1 MVGTPPTFVTR
12 ATARAAGALIA
23 VATVAVLAPAAIA
36 AAPPELSEFPL
47 AEGVSPFGIARG
59 SDGAMWFTERA
70 TDSIGRIAP
79 DGTLGPW
86 VELETGADPTAIAT
100 GVDDAVW
107 FTEQGTNRIG
117 RIAPDGALSEFPVPT
132 HGAAVA
138 GITAGPDG
146 AMWFTERS
154 GHRIGRIATDG
165 TVSEFSL
172 PSSLSVPSGIAAG
185 PDGALWFTMRAA
197 NRIGRITTS
206 GDVTEWPLPIA
217 ASLPSGIAAGPDGAL
232 WFTMR
237 AANRIG
243 RITTTGDITTYPV
256 PTEASDPTAIA
267 AGWDGAMW
275 FTGPD
280 TDVIG
285 RVALDGSIT
294 EFPLSTVGASPF
306 SIAAGPDDAVW
317 FTEGNASA
325 IGRLGAP
332 AAPAD
337 TTPPTIRIDSPV
349 DGGVIV
355 PGSVHAADFLCADEG
370 GSGLATCV
378 GTVADGAA
386 IDVAPGSHRFD
397 VHATDG
403 SGNSASDSVWY
414 LAFADADG
422 TIASGSQRAGQWATL
437 ELDLGAK
444 TLRKTSDVVA
454 AGFPVSRQ
462 VDCADPSI
470 DRSAVSPADVRLSTR
485 QTLLVTRW
493 RTERAWAG
501 TCRAITF
508 RFVAPGWTGADATF
522 VVAFG

>member
-1 MVGTPPTFVTR
+1 MVGTPSTLVTR
-12 ATARAAGALIA
+12 AASRTAAALITL
-23 VATVAVLAPAAIA
+23 ATIAMLVPAAVA

-47 AEGVSPFGIARG
+47 AEGVSPFGIAQG

-70 TDSIGRIAP
+70 TDSVGRIEH

-86 VELETGADPTAIAT
+86 VALETGADPTAIAT

-117 RIAPDGALSEFPVPT
+117 RIATDGSLSEFPVPT
-132 HGAAVA
+132 DSAAVA

-154 GHRIGRIATDG
+154 AHRIGRIATDG
-165 TVSEFSL
+165 TISEFPL
-172 PSSLSVPSGIAAG
+172 PSSLPGPLGITAG
-185 PDGALWFTMRAA
+185 PDGAVWFTEHR
-197 NRIGRITTS
+197 G
-206 GDVTEWPLPIA
+206 
-217 ASLPSGIAAGPDGAL
+217 
-232 WFTMR
+232 
-237 AANRIG
+237 NRIG
-243 RITTTGDITTYPV
+243 RITTTGDVTTYPV
-256 PTEASDPTAIA
+256 PTAASDPTAIA
-267 AGWDGAMW
+267 VGWDGAMW

-294 EFPLSTVGASPF
+294 EFPLPTVGASPF

-317 FTEGNASA
+317 FIEGNAST

-332 AAPAD
+332 ATPVD
-337 TTPPTIRIDSPV
+337 TTPPTIRIDSPA
-349 DGGVIV
+349 DGGVVV
-355 PGSVHAADFLCADEG
+355 PGSGHVADFLCADDG
-370 GSGLATCV
+370 GSGIIACD
-378 GTVADGAA
+378 GTVPDGAP
-386 IDVAPGSHRFD
+386 IDTAPGSHRFD
-397 VHATDG
+397 VHAADEA
-403 SGNSASDSVWY
+403 GNSASASAWY

-422 TIASGSQRAGQWATL
+422 SIASGSQRAGPWATL

-444 TLRKTSDVVA
+444 APRNASDVVA
-454 AGFPVSRQ
+454 AGFPLSRQ

-470 DRSAVSPADVRLSTR
+470 DRSAASLADARISTR

-522 VVAFG
+522 VMAFR